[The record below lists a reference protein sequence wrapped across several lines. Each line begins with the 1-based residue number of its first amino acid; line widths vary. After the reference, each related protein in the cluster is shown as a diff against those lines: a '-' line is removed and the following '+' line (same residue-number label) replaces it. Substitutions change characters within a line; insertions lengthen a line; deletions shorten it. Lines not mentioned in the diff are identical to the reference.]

1 MVDLLK
7 LAREFGREGLRD
19 AIETA
24 LETGCTDPAAVQHLL
39 HAGDLIRP
47 LCEAMDIGS
56 LERYQRPLPV
66 MNEYDQLLAMG
77 GGR

>member
-7 LAREFGREGLRD
+7 LSREFGRDRLRI

-24 LETGCTDPAAVQHLL
+24 LETGCTDPAAVQHLIHTHEL
-39 HAGDLIRP
+39 NRP
-47 LCEAMDIGS
+47 PCEAMEIGF

-77 GGR
+77 GVR